1 MVKPPKDQ
9 LKTLVKRRAAAKRG
23 KIGSPTPR
31 GRSLKG
37 EDWYEMAQKRFAIS
51 TKPSAPLDPPPTTET
66 E

>member
-9 LKTLVKRRAAAKRG
+9 LKTLVKRRAAAKRS

-37 EDWYEMAQKRFAIS
+37 EDWYESAQKRFAI
-51 TKPSAPLDPPPTTET
+51 
-66 E
+66 